1 MESHQRALDGYTEK
15 LRAVKA
21 NAERLEDAV
30 AGGQNL
36 RVVVSASR
44 TLRHDLAELLV
55 GFQASLS
62 ACTLHPAPCALH
74 PAPCALHPA
83 PCTLH
88 SAGLARCKGLFDD
101 SGGLISNLPP
111 SPLTSR
117 HSGTTWTGIVYRDPQ
132 PRQPSQVLMTSLTE
146 RAWKTRAPSS
156 NADLDYST
164 LALDEVPLRHGSKR
178 ACGSCKSDFMGRGPF
193 TGQSWKACARAL
205 NQPFCSCRID

>member
-1 MESHQRALDGYTEK
+1 MSPHRDDGIAPARARWAHGKAEGCQGKRGAARRCCGGRAEPTRGRVGLAHPAPRSCRTARRLPGESF
-15 LRAVKA
+15 
-21 NAERLEDAV
+21 
-30 AGGQNL
+30 
-36 RVVVSASR
+36 SS
-44 TLRHDLAELLV
+44 
-55 GFQASLS
+55 
-62 ACTLHPAPCALH
+62 HPAPCALR
-74 PAPCALHPA
+74 PA

-178 ACGSCKSDFMGRGPF
+178 ACGSCKSDCMGRGPF

>member
-1 MESHQRALDGYTEK
+1 MESHQHALDGHTEK

-62 ACTLHPAPCALH
+62 ARTLHPAPCALH
-74 PAPCALHPA
+74 PAPCALRPA

-178 ACGSCKSDFMGRGPF
+178 ACGSCKSDCMGRGPF